1 MIVAADS
8 ATVKQRRWALLLYLA
23 GPDVQDIFATLPDT
37 GEVTDYKK
45 AVDALNLYFIEIAEK
60 CEKVNSQ
67 MAAMSST
74 KQDGTEIVNY
84 MKEKKGNRRDK
95 KPQVNH
101 DKTCYRCSKP
111 EHFAKDS
118 SCPARG
124 KVCRKCGLKDN
135 FETQCKTRPKQEK
148 RGNHQSQRHHQHRNT
163 ANFVS
168 AGEEDPVYAFIIGS
182 TESERIGVTVGGC
195 QLNMIVD
202 SGASVNIVGKQTWE

>member
-1 MIVAADS
+1 MCKSTSSYIKRKLLKEGQGLSLA
-8 ATVKQRRWALLLYLA
+8 RAL
-23 GPDVQDIFATLPDT
+23 
-37 GEVTDYKK
+37 
-45 AVDALNLYFIEIAEK
+45 EIAEK

-95 KPQVNH
+95 KPQVSH

-135 FETQCKTRPKQEK
+135 FESQCKTRPKQEK

-202 SGASVNIVGKQTWE
+202 SGASVNIVGKQTWEWLKKNRVVYTSSRPERKL